1 MLTPFNFKDIVS
13 LLNIGIQCLFCVKW
27 EQIIVTVL
35 VSSHQF
41 KKMQASKTLKMNQKE
56 RQKLKW
62 KFIDR
67 IKSNIDIRWNRAK
80 KVLSVIDEIIY
91 KATDRGYSF
100 NGRETLAEKCKVS
113 LSTVD
118 KAIKL
123 VKQSGEVLVA
133 YRHNPASNG
142 YKTPIIIL
150 KQHENFTYLNELL
163 GLENSVENKVEN
175 TDKPEIPMDEGT
187 KKVSTYVL
195 PTLKQESNKYIKNL
209 QEAKIIQYV
218 TNRINDAMKTGTI
231 TFLSSYVDRI
241 VRSLEQTAIFETN
254 KREQAKIKQREAAAR
269 EFAIKMNKIKQ
280 PVKYNWLE
288 V

>member
-1 MLTPFNFKDIVS
+1 
-13 LLNIGIQCLFCVKW
+13 
-27 EQIIVTVL
+27 VTLL
-35 VSSHQF
+35 VSNHQF
-41 KKMQASKTLKMNQKE
+41 KNMQSSKTLEMNQRE

-62 KFIDR
+62 KFIDL
-67 IKSNIDIRWNRAK
+67 IKSKIDIRWNRAK
-80 KVLSVIDEIIY
+80 KVLRVIDEIIY

-163 GLENSVENKVEN
+163 GLENNVENKVGN
-175 TDKPEIPMDEGT
+175 AGKPASPIDEGT
-187 KKVSTYVL
+187 KKVSTYIL
-195 PTLKQESNKYIKNL
+195 PTLKQEINKYIKNP
-209 QEAKIIQYV
+209 QESKIIQYV
-218 TNRINDAMKTGTI
+218 TNRIHDAMKTGTI

-241 VRSLEQTAIFETN
+241 VRTLEQTAIFEAN
-254 KREQAKIKQREAAAR
+254 KREQTKIKQREAAAK
-269 EFAIKMNKIKQ
+269 EFAIIMNKVKH

>member
-1 MLTPFNFKDIVS
+1 
-13 LLNIGIQCLFCVKW
+13 
-27 EQIIVTVL
+27 
-35 VSSHQF
+35 
-41 KKMQASKTLKMNQKE
+41 MQSSKTLKMNQKE

-62 KFIDR
+62 KFIDL
-67 IKSNIDIRWNRAK
+67 IKNKIDIRWNRAK
-80 KVLSVIDEIIY
+80 KVLRVIDEIIY

-150 KQHENFTYLNELL
+150 KQHGNFTYLNELL
-163 GLENSVENKVEN
+163 GLENNVENKVEN
-175 TDKPEIPMDEGT
+175 ADKPEIPMDEGT
-187 KKVSTYVL
+187 KKVSTYIL
-195 PTLKQESNKYIKNL
+195 PTLKQEINKYKKNP
-209 QEAKIIQYV
+209 QEGKIIQYV
-218 TNRINDAMKTGTI
+218 TNRIHDAMKKGII

-241 VRSLEQTAIFETN
+241 VRSLEQAAIFKAN
-254 KREQAKIKQREAAAR
+254 KREQAKIKQRETAAR
-269 EFAIKMNKIKQ
+269 KFAIKMNKIEQ

>member
-1 MLTPFNFKDIVS
+1 
-13 LLNIGIQCLFCVKW
+13 
-27 EQIIVTVL
+27 VTVL

-41 KKMQASKTLKMNQKE
+41 KKMQSSKTLKMNQKE

-67 IKSNIDIRWNRAK
+67 IKSKIAIRWNRAK

-142 YKTPIIIL
+142 YKTPILIL

-163 GLENSVENKVEN
+163 GLENNVENKVEN
-175 TDKPEIPMDEGT
+175 KDKQEIPRDEST

-195 PTLKQESNKYIKNL
+195 PTLKQESNKYKKNP
-209 QEAKIIQYV
+209 QEGKTIQYV
-218 TNRINDAMKTGTI
+218 MNRINDAMKTGTI

-241 VRSLEQTAIFETN
+241 VRSLEQTAIFEAN
-254 KREQAKIKQREAAAR
+254 KREQAKIKQRETAAKK
-269 EFAIKMNKIKQ
+269 FAIKMNKIKQ